1 MVSFCFLLLSHRFC
15 ILCVPCGVLWCPYV
29 FLNGFPMFLWWYL
42 QSCADKENTC
52 RLIPDAQVPHQKREH
67 IMWIW
72 IILDAFSM
80 ILAPWF
86 ISLAWHP
93 YGPIP
98 RRSIY
103 GIMNFICY
111 IALDICFSG
120 YHKQHFSFTSLSLL
134 SHFSLTS
141 FSLLSHFSSV
151 SFHFLYAKQAP
162 TDEKVVRSTFK
173 SELWSKGRVKP
184 LQKVGL
190 EISTGSTDF

>member
-1 MVSFCFLLLSHRFC
+1 MVSFGFLLLSHRFC

-98 RRSIY
+98 EAASMVSWISY
-103 GIMNFICY
+103 AILHWIFVFQDTINNIS
-111 IALDICFSG
+111 LSLLS
-120 YHKQHFSFTSLSLL
+120 HFSLTSLSLL

-141 FSLLSHFSSV
+141 LPFPFTFYMQIKRPQTKRWSG
-151 SFHFLYAKQAP
+151 
-162 TDEKVVRSTFK
+162 VRS
-173 SELWSKGRVKP
+173 
-184 LQKVGL
+184 KVSCGVR
-190 EISTGSTDF
+190 GG